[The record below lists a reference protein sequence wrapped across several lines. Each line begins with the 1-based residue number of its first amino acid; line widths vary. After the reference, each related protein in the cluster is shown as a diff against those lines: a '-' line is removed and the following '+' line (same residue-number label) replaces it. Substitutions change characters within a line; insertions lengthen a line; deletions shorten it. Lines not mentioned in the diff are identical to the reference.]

1 MNKSQLRTRM
11 LCARDAIPGG
21 EKKQLDRRIREHLF
35 AWSAFHTA
43 QCVFCYAS
51 FRSEVDTFPILDRV
65 LAAGKRLLVPRV
77 DPAARTMHAVVI
89 ESTGELKPGYYGI
102 PEPEQ
107 RREASTYPAGGIDL
121 VIAPGCAF
129 TRKGDRLGYGGGYY
143 DRFLEG
149 VRDTGCVTCSLTYD
163 RLVLPSLPVKNID
176 IPVDYLITESGVL
189 RAERNST

>member
-1 MNKSQLRTRM
+1 MLR
-11 LCARDAIPGG
+11 ARDAIPAG

-35 AWSAFHTA
+35 AWSAFRTA
-43 QCVFCYAS
+43 RCVFCYAS
-51 FRSEVDTFPILDRV
+51 FRSEVDTFPVFDRV

-77 DPAARTMHAVVI
+77 DPAACSMHAVVI

-102 PEPEQ
+102 PEPEK
-107 RREASTYPAGGIDL
+107 RREGSRYPAGEIDL

-143 DRFLEG
+143 DRFLVG
-149 VRDTGCVTCSLTYD
+149 VRDTGCATCSLTYD